1 MTKAIAG
8 AEAGHQGPVTI
19 HVVCDGTALTPD
31 FVIPA
36 GTPPGTVT
44 HSFDNIPAGSVC
56 TVTETSDGAT
66 STVTVTVT
74 GDNQQ
79 VTVPP
84 GDVVVVG
91 LIDVYESTPGSLHV
105 SKTIAGPAAGQQ
117 GEIAILVSCGGVVY
131 DFAFHIPAGTAA
143 GTVSRFFNELPAG
156 AACTVTETQNGHTDT
171 GGGAGQGSGQTA
183 VIPADGTATATLT
196 DSFTAVASSPPGRVL
211 TRPGRD
217 RHRRQRILARHLGG
231 DCHAGRR
238 DAARRGIAMAAALQ

>member
-1 MTKAIAG
+1 MS
-8 AEAGHQGPVTI
+8 E
-19 HVVCDGTALTPD
+19 TA
-31 FVIPA
+31 
-36 GTPPGTVT
+36 
-44 HSFDNIPAGSVC
+44 
-56 TVTETSDGAT
+56 DGAT

-79 VTVPP
+79 VTVPA

-171 GGGAGQGSGQTA
+171 GGRGAGQGSGQKV
-183 VIPADGTATATLT
+183 VIPADGTATASLT
-196 DSFTAVASSPPGRVL
+196 DSFSTATAPVAPITPVSVSVTG
-211 TRPGRD
+211 
-217 RHRRQRILARHLGG
+217 
-231 DCHAGRR
+231 
-238 DAARRGIAMAAALQ
+238 